1 MWIKKLR
8 QRKMQS
14 TMIFFIILICS
25 MLMSSSVV
33 MLSSLQRPFENFQ
46 KECQSPKVKVFPLE
60 TEKKAITELSHRIEG
75 LDSVSKTVL
84 LNRHWIREKLSYKGK
99 NMEIFANLTKY
110 EKDVYGKIRYI
121 SNKVDVPK
129 EGECFIPA
137 VVANEYNIK
146 VGGKIVLSSG
156 SKNYSYKVAAI
167 YTDPY
172 STSIAFNSEFLVSKI
187 PQELETTQIIAVLS
201 DKSVTGNSIISEYR
215 EKNHGVLEGR
225 AITIEDSMSSSTL
238 PEKILG
244 GILLAASILVLLVSS
259 MMIRYMIKNALIQDS
274 KTIAIYK
281 TIGYSSKSIM
291 RIYMG
296 LYFFIVAS
304 GSVLGI
310 ICSSFISSGF
320 TKQIFANIGETNH
333 ASIWFPASIC
343 FFLING
349 FVLLQVYLVINKLKD
364 IKPVIVLNGRE
375 NQLGTR
381 KTKNHPFT
389 EKLSFSPL
397 GMAIRNM
404 QRDKKNTCYIIL
416 TCVISVYCVNFA
428 LVSFSLLDTMKDN
441 NYYWIGFDK
450 FDVAA
455 VATNQVKFDDNCHI
469 LLTDPVVKRVIKTT
483 PEKDVMV
490 KWTKGMGDPTI
501 GSMVYET
508 YKDLNMPVVK
518 GRNPIYSDEIVL
530 GNLIAKEM
538 KKDVG
543 DYVDIY
549 LTADK
554 KVSLLV
560 VGTSQGYYELGR
572 ICRLLGSTFEKNGVK
587 LSYNEAS
594 IYLSKDVDK
603 NKFIKKYNTMM
614 KDNLKIIDRSDK
626 YSNIMDMICG
636 PQKLAIGP
644 FMVLVMIIGAL
655 NLFCIVYL
663 KNIKDRKKHNIFKSI
678 GYSGKHLLLT
688 NLYYIGIIALISILV
703 TVPIFIV
710 AFPKTMVLSLAMF
723 GFEQYLV
730 TYNVATMVIGN
741 IVILF
746 VFLLSAVLSSIGL
759 FSNHLTELGQE

>member
-1 MWIKKLR
+1 MWVKKLR

-14 TMIFFIILICS
+14 IMIFFIILICT
-25 MLMSSSVV
+25 MLMSSSI
-33 MLSSLQRPFENFQ
+33 MMISSLQKPFEDLQ

-60 TEKKAITELSHRIEG
+60 KGEKEIGELSKRIEG

-84 LNRHWIREKLSYKGK
+84 INRHWITEKISYKGK
-99 NMEIFANLTKY
+99 NVETFASLTKY
-110 EKDVYGKIRYI
+110 EGSVYGKIRSI

-137 VVANEYNIK
+137 ALSNEYNIK
-146 VGGKIVLSSG
+146 VGGKIVLWSG
-156 SKNYSYKVAAI
+156 SRNYTYKVAAI
-167 YTDPY
+167 YADPY
-172 STSIAFNSEFLVSKI
+172 SISLAFNCEFLVSEI
-187 PQELETTQIIAVLS
+187 PEELETSKVIAVFS
-201 DKSVTGNSIISEYR
+201 DKSITGNDIISEYR
-215 EKNHGVLEGR
+215 VKNHGVLEGR
-225 AITIEDSMSSSTL
+225 AMTIEDSMSNSAIS
-238 PEKILG
+238 EKILG

-291 RIYMG
+291 RIYME

-310 ICSSFISSGF
+310 ICSSFISSKF

-397 GMAIRNM
+397 GIAVRNM

-416 TCVISVYCVNFA
+416 TCVISIYCVNFA
-428 LVSFSLLDTMKDN
+428 LSSISVLDTMKDN

-455 VATNQVKFDDNCHI
+455 VSENQVKFDENCRV
-469 LLTDPVVKRVIKTT
+469 LLTDADVKRVIKTT
-483 PEKDVMV
+483 ANSNVMM
-490 KWTKGMGDPTI
+490 KWTKGMGDPNI
-501 GSMVYET
+501 ARMVYET
-508 YKDLNMPVVK
+508 YKNIDMPVVK
-518 GRNPIYSDEIVL
+518 GRNPIHSDEIVL

-549 LTADK
+549 LTPDK
-554 KVSLLV
+554 KVSLLI

-572 ICRLLGSTFEKNGVK
+572 TCRLLSSTLEKNGVK
-587 LSYNEAS
+587 FSFDEAS
-594 IYLSKDVDK
+594 IYLNKNVDK
-603 NKFIKKYNTMM
+603 NQFIVKYNNKM
-614 KDNLKIIDRSDK
+614 KNDLKIIDRSNK

-636 PQKLAIGP
+636 PQKEAIAP

-663 KNIKDRKKHNIFKSI
+663 KNIKERKKHNIFKSI
-678 GYSGKHLLLT
+678 GYTGKHLLLT
-688 NLYYIGIIALISILV
+688 NLCYIGIIALVSILV

-710 AFPKTMVLSLAMF
+710 TFPKTMVMALSMF
-723 GFEQYLV
+723 GFSQYLV
-730 TYNVATMVIGN
+730 TYNVATLVMGN
-741 IVILF
+741 TGILF
-746 VFLLSAVLSSIGL
+746 VFLLSAVLSSTGL